1 MKKIYNDIKRVWKVT
16 RKPTWEE
23 YMNTL
28 KVVFLGFVIIG
39 TVGFLIDLLYIVLFS
54 RWFG

>member
-1 MKKIYNDIKRVWKVT
+1 MKKIYTDIKRVWKVT
-16 RKPTWEE
+16 RKPTWDE

-28 KVVFLGFVIIG
+28 KVVFFGFVIIG
-39 TVGFLIDLLYIVLFS
+39 TIGFLIDLLYIIIFS